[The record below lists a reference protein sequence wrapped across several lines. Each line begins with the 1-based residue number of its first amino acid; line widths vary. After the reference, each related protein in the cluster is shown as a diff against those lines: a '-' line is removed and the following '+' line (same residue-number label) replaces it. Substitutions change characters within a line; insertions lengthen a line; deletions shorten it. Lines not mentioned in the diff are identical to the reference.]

1 MALRD
6 ELKPHDTVAST
17 SCLAAKLRESA
28 EIEAQTKAFL
38 KKKGRVTVLD
48 STFSENGGA
57 SPEGAKI
64 NIVSRAKHGLPSHI
78 PRAKA

>member
-1 MALRD
+1 MTLRD

-28 EIEAQTKAFL
+28 EIEAQTKDFL

-64 NIVSRAKHGLPSHI
+64 NTTSRAAHGLPSHI